1 MRNLTAIL
9 FVTATATLGAPAV
22 AQQPVNQKV
31 QEQADKGIKTEN
43 SGASGYVADQDKS
56 GASAHP
62 PGQPNKTSDTGAAAT
77 APSAQNSGAGISGA
91 PGNKNGPSARD
102 GTVGSNSQN
111 TSVQEQDSA
120 NVKGLP
126 GNKSGP
132 PAKR

>member
-9 FVTATATLGAPAV
+9 FVTATAALGAPAL
-22 AQQPVNQKV
+22 AQQPANQNV

-62 PGQPNKTSDTGAAAT
+62 PGQPNKTSDTGAAS

-91 PGNKNGPSARD
+91 PGNKNGPSARE

-111 TSVQEQDSA
+111 MSVQEQDPA